1 MVAWTILFNITVQI
15 LIIIRCTDVH
25 APYPLT
31 VGSDFALGRPLT
43 TKKEVTTKRPT
54 KRPLTRRIWECLGN
68 ICLYIYLYS
77 LYIYIWSKHG
87 GFQLGFGHSRS
98 LKPKTRSSLA
108 ATLINFAEFS
118 MLFGRF
124 LQAKHGRE
132 SLLAQ
137 EQTVNLEKPW
147 LWRSL
152 IQVRGL
158 SDCLDE
164 TDEVSP
170 SQLQHCCAAQWY
182 SRTLST
188 YESCMIPT
196 SWTWM
201 RVEGLKRIKS
211 NCANHS
217 RSIFFWSEMHRNAP
231 RLYMFRSICVSIL

>member
-1 MVAWTILFNITVQI
+1 MV
-15 LIIIRCTDVH
+15 
-25 APYPLT
+25 
-31 VGSDFALGRPLT
+31 DFSLVLGIQDL
-43 TKKEVTTKRPT
+43 
-54 KRPLTRRIWECLGN
+54 
-68 ICLYIYLYS
+68 
-77 LYIYIWSKHG
+77 WS
-87 GFQLGFGHSRS
+87 
-98 LKPKTRSSLA
+98 PKTRSSLA

-164 TDEVSP
+164 TDEMPP

-217 RSIFFWSEMHRNAP
+217 RSINLIRNASKCSMF
-231 RLYMFRSICVSIL
+231 LYVWIYMCIYTIIYYTYIYIYILCIFICNFTYYLH

>member
-1 MVAWTILFNITVQI
+1 MVAWTILFNITVKI

-54 KRPLTRRIWECLGN
+54 KRALTRRMWECLGN
-68 ICLYIYLYS
+68 IC
-77 LYIYIWSKHG
+77 IYIFCIHYISIYELNMVDFSLVLGIQDLWS
-87 GFQLGFGHSRS
+87 
-98 LKPKTRSSLA
+98 PKTRSSLA

-124 LQAKHGRE
+124 LQAKHGGE

-188 YESCMIPT
+188 YESRMIPT